1 VIWLWRRIPHP
12 EKPASNG
19 VPEIDFGIETEE
31 CLVLGE
37 AKWNSRL
44 GVGQGVAR
52 DRNQFDL
59 RVAYCSDL
67 GRRVLRSVRHWIV
80 LGVGWDARRT
90 YSPRVRTPPAFGCAT
105 SPGTSSCGTSPGSTG
120 SCSGHTS
127 PGRKS
132 THSFP
137 QVHAAWRLPEREST
151 PPAVGESAPQKLGV
165 RVRHGY
171 S

>member
-1 VIWLWRRIPHP
+1 MIWLWRRIPHP

-52 DRNQFDL
+52 DRNQLDL

-80 LGVGWDARRT
+80 LGVGREANVLPEGQNTAGVRMCNLTWNELVRHVPAEYRELLRAYLAWKEKHSQLPAGARR
-90 YSPRVRTPPAFGCAT
+90 VAPAGA
-105 SPGTSSCGTSPGSTG
+105 
-120 SCSGHTS
+120 
-127 PGRKS
+127 
-132 THSFP
+132 
-137 QVHAAWRLPEREST
+137 
-151 PPAVGESAPQKLGV
+151 
-165 RVRHGY
+165 
-171 S
+171 